1 MLPLTKLLLGL
12 AAIVGIVWYGWA
24 MAHVFVH
31 TGTLNKRQDLT
42 LNHQIGTVLGVSMIG
57 SLIVAIG
64 FIILSYQW
72 LEIWYK
78 AIIGIVFTFVALGL
92 SASAMSV
99 AAVTH

>member
-1 MLPLTKLLLGL
+1 MLPLTKLLLGI
-12 AAIVGIVWYGWA
+12 AAIVAVIWYGWA
-24 MAHVFVH
+24 LGHVYVY
-31 TGTLNKRQDLT
+31 TGTRNKGQDLT
-42 LNHQIGTVLGVSMIG
+42 LNNQIGTVLGVSMIG

-64 FIILSYQW
+64 LIILSYQW
-72 LEIWYK
+72 LDIWYK